1 MVSEDRLKYQREYTS
16 LNRDIIN
23 QKQRL
28 KYLENKKSILERNE
42 EWRQLNKE
50 KVALKKRENY
60 LKNRDLILEKQHQHR
75 KDNPEL
81 YKEKDKR
88 KSIKRSETR
97 IKIPRSQSSTY
108 NLTNAERY
116 KETWI
121 NEELIL
127 YHLQMIDDD
136 GTVFYKYGL
145 TKNLKQRLEKISY
158 NVSIV
163 KTIILDKYEATY
175 LEYNLLKNVKKYIPI
190 KKFKG
195 YTECFIK

>member
-1 MVSEDRLKYQREYTS
+1 MVSEQRRLKRKEHYI
-16 LNRDIIN
+16 LNRNI
-23 QKQRL
+23 
-28 KYLENKKSILERNE
+28 
-42 EWRQLNKE
+42 
-50 KVALKKRENY
+50 
-60 LKNRDLILEKQHQHR
+60 ILEKER
-75 KDNPEL
+75 LRRINNPEL

-108 NLTNAERY
+108 NLTNAERF
-116 KETWI
+116 KELWI
-121 NEELIL
+121 TEELIL
-127 YHLQMIDDD
+127 YHLKIIDEDN
-136 GTVFYKYGL
+136 TIFYKYGL

-158 NVSIV
+158 KVEIV
-163 KTIILDKYEATY
+163 KTITIDKYEATY